1 MPEKNSPG
9 SFTQSELLLI
19 ADYCPDV
26 LWSYNLEQ
34 QRWNY
39 ISPSVERLGGY
50 SIDEAMTCP
59 LDRFLT
65 TESYQ
70 LFLEISASR
79 LEKFL
84 KDESEPHMS
93 RDEVE
98 VICKDGSTLWCDV
111 TSQCIRN
118 ENGFLTLTGVARPII
133 ERSQA
138 EKDLRASEERY
149 REILNSIEEGYYECD
164 LKGAITFYND
174 AACHM
179 YGYNRNEFAG
189 IDYKKLCIDHEA
201 VKEKFKQ
208 VYFTGKSEGG
218 FTMEMRCKDGTSVY
232 VEISISPIRDCD
244 AVISGFRGMAR
255 DITERVNFQQQL
267 EYLSMHDQL
276 TGLYNRNYF
285 EEELRRLSKS
295 RDYPITMISADVNG
309 LKLINDTMGHE
320 QGDRLLK
327 AAADVLKDCLRGSD
341 VLARVGGDEF
351 TAVLPNTDEATADKV
366 VKRIRNTIRKFSEE
380 HHDLYLS
387 LSLGAS
393 TAYSSDVSFTELFK
407 QADDAMYKDKY
418 EPSARAKNRIMKGLM
433 DALAEKDYL
442 TEGHARRLGVVCR
455 KVGDKIGLSPRR
467 LADLALLTQVHDL
480 GKVGIPD
487 QIIHKTG
494 ELTPDE
500 WKIMKQHPEKG
511 YRIAL
516 SSNYM
521 TNVASLILKHHE
533 HWDGSGYPLG
543 LKGLEIPIECRIFS
557 IADAF
562 DTITSERP
570 YNKAKSR
577 DIALSEIK
585 RCAGKQ
591 FDPDLVELFI
601 EIMSKDQYKAD

>member
-1 MPEKNSPG
+1 LPEKNSPD
-9 SFTQSELLLI
+9 SLTQSELLLI
-19 ADYCPDV
+19 TDYCPDV

-50 SIDEAMTCP
+50 SVDEALACP

-65 TESYQ
+65 AASYQ
-70 LFLEISASR
+70 HFLEITAAR
-79 LEKFL
+79 LETLL
-84 KDESEPHMS
+84 KDESAAYMS

-98 VICKDGSTLWCDV
+98 VVCKGGSTIWCDV

-118 ENGFLTLTGVARPII
+118 ENGSLTLTGVARPII

-138 EKDLRASEERY
+138 EKDLRASEARY

-164 LKGAITFYND
+164 LEGSITFFND

-179 YGYNRNEFAG
+179 YGYNRKEFGG
-189 IDYKKLCIDHEA
+189 IDYKKLYIEHET

-208 VYFTGKSEGG
+208 VYFTGKPEGG
-218 FTMEMRCKDGTSVY
+218 FTMEMRRKDGSSVH
-232 VEISISPIRDCD
+232 VEISISPIRNRDG
-244 AVISGFRGMAR
+244 AISGFRGMAR
-255 DITERVNFQQQL
+255 DITERFNFQQQL
-267 EYLSMHDQL
+267 EYFSMHDQL

-320 QGDRLLK
+320 HGDRLLK

-366 VKRIRNTIRKFSEE
+366 IKRIRNTIRKFSEE

-418 EPSARAKNRIMKGLM
+418 EPSAMAKNRIMKSLM

-442 TEGHARRLGVVCR
+442 AEGHARRLGVICR
-455 KVGDKIGLSPRR
+455 KVGNKIGLSPRR

-487 QIIHKTG
+487 QIIHKKG

-500 WKIMKQHPEKG
+500 WNIMKQHPEKG

-543 LKGLEIPIECRIFS
+543 QKGLEIPIECRIFS

-562 DTITSERP
+562 DTITNDRP
-570 YNKAKSR
+570 YSKAKSR
-577 DIALSEIK
+577 EKALSEIK

-601 EIMSKDQYKAD
+601 ALINEE

>member
-1 MPEKNSPG
+1 LPEKNSPD

-19 ADYCPDV
+19 TDYCPDV

-50 SIDEAMTCP
+50 SVDEALACP

-65 TESYQ
+65 AASYQ
-70 LFLEISASR
+70 HFLEITAAR
-79 LEKFL
+79 LEAFL
-84 KDESEPHMS
+84 KDESAAYMS

-98 VICKDGSTLWCDV
+98 VVCKDGSTIWCDV

-118 ENGFLTLTGVARPII
+118 ENGSLTLTGVARPII

-138 EKDLRASEERY
+138 EKDLRASEARY

-164 LKGAITFYND
+164 LEGSITFFND

-179 YGYNRNEFAG
+179 YGYNRKEFGG
-189 IDYKKLCIDHEA
+189 IDYKKLYIEHET

-208 VYFTGKSEGG
+208 VYFTGKPEGG
-218 FTMEMRCKDGTSVY
+218 FTMEMRRKDGSSVH
-232 VEISISPIRDCD
+232 VEISISPIRNRDG
-244 AVISGFRGMAR
+244 AISGFRGMAR
-255 DITERVNFQQQL
+255 DITERFNFQQQL
-267 EYLSMHDQL
+267 EYFSMHDQL

-320 QGDRLLK
+320 HGDRLLK

-366 VKRIRNTIRKFSEE
+366 IKRIRNTIRKFSEE

-418 EPSARAKNRIMKGLM
+418 EPSAMAKNRIMKSLM

-442 TEGHARRLGVVCR
+442 AEGHARRLGVICR
-455 KVGDKIGLSPRR
+455 KVGNKIGLSPRR

-487 QIIHKTG
+487 QIIHKKG

-500 WKIMKQHPEKG
+500 WNIMKQHPEKG

-543 LKGLEIPIECRIFS
+543 QKGLEIPIECRIFS

-562 DTITSERP
+562 DTITNDRP
-570 YNKAKSR
+570 YSKAKSR
-577 DIALSEIK
+577 EKALSEIK

-601 EIMSKDQYKAD
+601 ALINEE

>member
-1 MPEKNSPG
+1 LPEKNSPD

-50 SIDEAMTCP
+50 SIDEALACP
-59 LDRFLT
+59 LDKFLT
-65 TESYQ
+65 AASYQ
-70 LFLEISASR
+70 HFLEITASR
-79 LEKFL
+79 LETFL
-84 KDESEPHMS
+84 KDESIACMS
-93 RDEVE
+93 RDEIE
-98 VICKDGSTLWCDV
+98 VVCKDGSAIWCDV

-118 ENGFLTLTGVARPII
+118 EKGALTLTGVARPII

-164 LKGAITFYND
+164 LEGAITFFND

-189 IDYKKLCIDHEA
+189 VDYKKLYVDHET
-201 VKEKFKQ
+201 VREKFKQ
-208 VYFTGKSEGG
+208 VYFTGKAEGG
-218 FTMEMRCKDGTSVY
+218 FTMEMRCKNGSSVH
-232 VEISISPIRDCD
+232 VEISISPICD
-244 AVISGFRGMAR
+244 REGVISGFRGMAR

-267 EYLSMHDQL
+267 EYFSMHDQL

-320 QGDRLLK
+320 FGDRLLK

-366 VKRIRNTIRKFSEE
+366 IKRIRNTIRKFSEK
-380 HHDLYLS
+380 HQDLYLS

-393 TAYSSDVSFTELFK
+393 TAHSPDLSFTDLFK

-418 EPSARAKNRIMKGLM
+418 EPSCNG
-433 DALAEKDYL
+433 EKQ
-442 TEGHARRLGVVCR
+442 RL
-455 KVGDKIGLSPRR
+455 
-467 LADLALLTQVHDL
+467 
-480 GKVGIPD
+480 
-487 QIIHKTG
+487 
-494 ELTPDE
+494 
-500 WKIMKQHPEKG
+500 
-511 YRIAL
+511 
-516 SSNYM
+516 
-521 TNVASLILKHHE
+521 
-533 HWDGSGYPLG
+533 
-543 LKGLEIPIECRIFS
+543 
-557 IADAF
+557 
-562 DTITSERP
+562 
-570 YNKAKSR
+570 
-577 DIALSEIK
+577 
-585 RCAGKQ
+585 
-591 FDPDLVELFI
+591 
-601 EIMSKDQYKAD
+601 

>member
-1 MPEKNSPG
+1 
-9 SFTQSELLLI
+9 
-19 ADYCPDV
+19 
-26 LWSYNLEQ
+26 
-34 QRWNY
+34 
-39 ISPSVERLGGY
+39 
-50 SIDEAMTCP
+50 
-59 LDRFLT
+59 
-65 TESYQ
+65 
-70 LFLEISASR
+70 
-79 LEKFL
+79 
-84 KDESEPHMS
+84 MS
-93 RDEVE
+93 RDKVE
-98 VICKDGSTLWCDV
+98 VICKDVSTLWCDV
-111 TSQCIRN
+111 TSQCIRS
-118 ENGFLTLTGVARPII
+118 ENGSLTLTGVARPII

-138 EKDLRASEERY
+138 ERDLRASEERY

-164 LKGAITFYND
+164 LEGTITFYNN

-179 YGYNRNEFAG
+179 YGYSRNEFAG
-189 IDYKKLCIDHEA
+189 IDYKKLYIDHET

-218 FTMEMRCKDGTSVY
+218 FTMEMRCKDGTSIY
-232 VEISISPIRDCD
+232 VEISISPIRDHD
-244 AVISGFRGMAR
+244 GVISGFRGMAR

-320 QGDRLLK
+320 KGDRLLK
-327 AAADVLKDCLRGSD
+327 AAADVFKDCLRGSD

-351 TAVLPNTDEATADKV
+351 TAVLPNTDEATAGKV
-366 VKRIRNTIRKFSEE
+366 IKRIRSTIRKFSEE
-380 HHDLYLS
+380 HQDLYLS
-387 LSLGAS
+387 LSLGVS
-393 TAYSSDVSFTELFK
+393 TAYSPDVSFTELFK
-407 QADDAMYKDKY
+407 QADDAMYKDKFA
-418 EPSARAKNRIMKGLM
+418 PSARAKNRIMKGLM

-455 KVGDKIGLSPRR
+455 KVGDKMGLSPRR
-467 LADLALLTQVHDL
+467 MADLALLTQVHDL
-480 GKVGIPD
+480 GKVGISD

-533 HWDGSGYPLG
+533 NWDGSGYHLG

-601 EIMSKDQYKAD
+601 EVMSA

>member
-1 MPEKNSPG
+1 LPEKNSPG
-9 SFTQSELLLI
+9 RLTQSELLLI
-19 ADYCPDV
+19 TDYCPDV

-39 ISPSVERLGGY
+39 ISPSVKRLGGY
-50 SIDEAMTCP
+50 SVDEALACP
-59 LDRFLT
+59 LERFLT
-65 TESYQ
+65 AASYQ
-70 LFLEISASR
+70 LFIELTATR
-79 LEKFL
+79 LEQFL
-84 KDESEPHMS
+84 KDESVAYMS

-98 VICKDGSTLWCDV
+98 VVCKDGSTVWCDV
-111 TSQCIRN
+111 TSQCVRN
-118 ENGFLTLTGVARPII
+118 EMGLLTLTGAARPII
-133 ERSQA
+133 ERYQPK
-138 EKDLRASEERY
+138 KDLCAHEESF
-149 REILNSIEEGYYECD
+149 REILNSIEEGYYECN
-164 LKGAITFYND
+164 LEGYITFLND

-179 YGYNRNEFAG
+179 YGYSRDEFAG
-189 IDYKKLCIDHEA
+189 IDYKMLYIDHA
-201 VKEKFKQ
+201 KVREKFKQ
-208 VYFTGKSEGG
+208 VYFTGKPESG
-218 FTMEMRCKDGTSVY
+218 FTLEMCRKDGIRVHI
-232 VEISISPIRDCD
+232 EISVSPIYEIDGT
-244 AVISGFRGMAR
+244 ISGFRGMAR
-255 DITERVNFQQQL
+255 DVTEKYNFQQQL

-320 QGDRLLK
+320 HGDRLLK
-327 AAADVLKDCLRGSD
+327 AAADVLEDCLRGSD

-351 TAVLPNTDEATADKV
+351 TAVLPNTDEATAGEV
-366 VKRIRNTIRKFSEE
+366 IKRIRSTIRKFCEE

-387 LSLGAS
+387 LSLGAA
-393 TAYSSDVSFTELFK
+393 TAHNPDVTFTELFK
-407 QADDAMYKDKY
+407 QADDAMYKDKF
-418 EPSARAKNRIMKGLM
+418 EPSAIAKNKIMKGLM

-442 TEGHARRLGVVCR
+442 TEGHARRLGAICH
-455 KVGDKIGLSPRR
+455 KVGSKIGLSTRR

-487 QIIHKTG
+487 QIIYKSG

-543 LKGLEIPIECRIFS
+543 LKGMEIPVECRIFS

-562 DTITSERP
+562 DTITSDRP

-577 DIALSEIK
+577 EAALSEIK
-585 RCAGKQ
+585 YCAGKQ
-591 FDPDLVELFI
+591 FDPHLAALFL
-601 EIMSKDQYKAD
+601 EVMSEEQFA

>member
-9 SFTQSELLLI
+9 SITQSDLLLI

-26 LWSYNLEQ
+26 LWSYNLNQ
-34 QRWNY
+34 QRWIY

-50 SIDEAMTCP
+50 SIDDALACP
-59 LDRFLT
+59 LERFLT
-65 TESYQ
+65 TASYQ
-70 LFLEISASR
+70 QFLDLFTAR

-84 KDESEPHMS
+84 KDESVASIS

-98 VICKDGSTLWCDV
+98 VVCKDGSTIWCDV

-118 ENGFLTLTGVARPII
+118 DNGFLILTGVARPII

-138 EKDLRASEERY
+138 ENDQRASEERY
-149 REILNSIEEGYYECD
+149 REILNTIEEGYYECD
-164 LKGAITFYND
+164 HKGAITFFND
-174 AACHM
+174 AACRM
-179 YGYNRNEFAG
+179 FGYSRNEFAA
-189 IDYKKLCIDHEA
+189 IDYKKLYIDHET
-201 VKEKFKQ
+201 VKDKFKK
-208 VYFTGKSEGG
+208 VYFTGKPESS
-218 FTMEMRCKDGTSVY
+218 FTMEMCCKDGVSIY
-232 VEISISPIRDCD
+232 VEISISPIRDHD
-244 AVISGFRGMAR
+244 NAISGFRGIAR
-255 DITERVNFQQQL
+255 DITERFNFQQLL
-267 EYLSMHDQL
+267 EYYSMHDQL

-285 EEELRRLSKS
+285 VEELRRLNKS

-309 LKLINDTMGHE
+309 LKLVNDTMGHE

-327 AAADVLKDCLRGSD
+327 AAAEVLKDCLRGSD

-351 TAVLPNTDEATADKV
+351 TAVLPNTDEAMADRV
-366 VKRIRNTIRKFSEE
+366 IKRMRSNIRNFSEK
-380 HHDLYLS
+380 HQDLYLS

-393 TAYSSDVSFTELFK
+393 TAHSHEISFTDLFK

-418 EPSARAKNRIMKGLM
+418 EPSSMAKNRIMKGLM

-442 TEGHARRLGVVCR
+442 TEGHARRLGMMCH
-455 KVGDKIGLSPRR
+455 KVGNVIGLSPRR
-467 LADLALLTQVHDL
+467 LADLDLLTQVHDL

-487 QIIHKTG
+487 QIIYKTD
-494 ELTPDE
+494 ELTPEE
-500 WKIMKQHPEKG
+500 WNIMKQHPEKG

-521 TNVASLILKHHE
+521 TNIASLILKHHE

-562 DTITSERP
+562 DTMTSVRP
-570 YNKAKSR
+570 YKKAKSR
-577 DIALSEIK
+577 EIALLEIK
-585 RCAGKQ
+585 RCAGKH
-591 FDPDLVELFI
+591 FDPDLSLLFI
-601 EIMSKDQYKAD
+601 EIMTAD